1 MTEFEI
7 INKQEIEKNHKL
19 ARTLRDIGIDIC
31 NTREI
36 EIFEIKYERVN
47 LESESWININFE
59 VSCYDPRVLAQINF
73 ELSQKLANTED
84 YINSEIEYI
93 PSFISGV
100 NKYAD
105 KFHRFP

>member
-7 INKQEIEKNHKL
+7 LNKQEIEKNHKL

-31 NTREI
+31 YARDI
-36 EIFEIKYERVN
+36 KVFEIKYERIN

-59 VSCYDPRVLAQINF
+59 VSCYDPAVLAQINL

-93 PSFISGV
+93 PTFISGA
-100 NKYAD
+100 NKYAN
-105 KFHRFP
+105 KFNRFP